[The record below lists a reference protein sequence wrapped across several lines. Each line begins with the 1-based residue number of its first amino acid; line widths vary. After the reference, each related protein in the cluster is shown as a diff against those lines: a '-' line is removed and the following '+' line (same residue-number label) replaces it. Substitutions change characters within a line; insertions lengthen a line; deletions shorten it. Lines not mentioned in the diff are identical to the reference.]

1 MSLVRLILSRPHVP
15 ERKMAVDTLSRLA
28 LSMPMAQGH
37 TYVPR
42 AKPTVAITFKESHNI
57 IDFST

>member
-1 MSLVRLILSRPHVP
+1 
-15 ERKMAVDTLSRLA
+15 MAVDTLSRLA